1 MTKRMLIDAAHP
13 EETRVVIVDSNRV
26 EELDFESRHKR
37 QLRGN
42 VYLARV
48 TRVEPSLQ
56 AAFIEYGGNRHG
68 FLAFSEIHPDYYKIP
83 EADKQALKEQEEED
97 QRQADEEDEKRKAA
111 SAKRK
116 SRTKRDEEEAEYE
129 EEEEEEDDE
138 DDDDDD
144 EEDEDEED
152 LEAEDESDE
161 DEEDEEERDENLDP
175 DDEDATD
182 ETDAEVADEQVKVA
196 SKRRKRIS
204 RRRYK
209 IQEVIKRGQ
218 ILLVQAVKEERGNKG
233 AAMTTYLSLAGRY
246 CVLMPNTPRGG
257 GISRKISNGSD
268 RKRLKSIMGDLDVP
282 QGMGVIVR
290 TAGAKRTKTEIGRD
304 YEYLSRLWS
313 DIRNK
318 TMESSAPALIH
329 EEGNLVKRSIRDLYN
344 KDIEEVLVQGE
355 DAYNTAHDFINMLM
369 PSHAKHVK
377 HYDDQIPL
385 FLRYGAEKQIENSL
399 DATVQLKSG
408 GYLVIHPTEALV
420 SVDVNSGRST
430 KERNVERTALRT
442 NLEAAEELAR
452 QMRLRDLAGL
462 IVIDFIDMDEHKN
475 NRAVERKM
483 KEMLS
488 KDRARIQTSRISQFG
503 LMEISRQRRRRSLLE
518 GSTTSCP
525 HCSGVG
531 RKRTIES
538 SALAAIRAVEEFAVR
553 GKAKRIRLK
562 TSPDVALYLLNEKRD
577 LLTQVDEVADVFTEV
592 VGNDDLIRPHFE
604 LEVIEKREDKR
615 KDPLVQIERDFKKER
630 EAAKRKPKKARK
642 DTSENDTNAN
652 DAPVS
657 EDDTDE
663 ENRKSGRRRSRRGRR
678 GGRGRGRKDENN
690 QNNESVADEAAS
702 EAAEDAARVTEEKSD
717 TRKKRG
723 RRKAPRKGKAEAT
736 LQDEN
741 AAEEVQTEE
750 TTGKGGR
757 RRRAPSRSKE
767 KPAETVAEVTE
778 EIESEKPKRRS
789 TTRRKAPS
797 RNKEVA
803 QDAKDKPKRTRKAPA
818 KTAKKTAEEDSG
830 TSTRKRKAPA
840 KKPAK
845 TKTAETEAEPTAKPK
860 RTRKAP
866 VKKAPAKVTAA
877 EDAEDNEAPK
887 PTRKRRAPT
896 KTATKSAELK
906 ADAAEAKDKPKRTR
920 KAPAKK
926 AAPKKK
932 TAAKAKAPA
941 KKDAAKKPTVK
952 AAKKESAEKP
962 KRRRKA
968 PPKKTVSKAAD
979 SEKAPVK
986 KATTKKV
993 TAKKAPVKKAAAA
1006 TKAKAKP
1013 KASETKAAAKADT
1026 PESKPVSKST
1036 RKAPQKAPA
1045 AASKPAPV
1053 AVDATEEPKKKSKRG
1068 WWSRRKK
1075 D

>member
-1 MTKRMLIDAAHP
+1 MVKRMLIDAAHP
-13 EETRVVIVDSNRV
+13 EETRVVIVNSNRV

-83 EADKQALKEQEEED
+83 EADKLALKEQEEEE
-97 QRQADEEDEKRKAA
+97 QRLADEEEEKRKAT

-116 SRTKRDEEEAEYE
+116 SRTKRDEK
-129 EEEEEEDDE
+129 EEDNDE
-138 DDDDDD
+138 DDLID
-144 EEDEDEED
+144 ENEDEEHEDEDG
-152 LEAEDESDE
+152 DE
-161 DEEDEEERDENLDP
+161 DEERDENLDP

-182 ETDAEVADEQVKVA
+182 ETDAEVADEQVNVA

-268 RKRLKSIMGDLDVP
+268 RKRLKSIMSGLDVP
-282 QGMGVIVR
+282 KGMGVIVR
-290 TAGAKRTKTEIGRD
+290 TAGAKQTKTEIGRD
-304 YEYLSRLWS
+304 YDYLSRLWS

-329 EEGNLVKRSIRDLYN
+329 EEGNLVKRSLRDLYN

-355 DAYNTAHDFINMLM
+355 DAYETAHDFINMLM
-369 PSHAKHVK
+369 PSHAKHIK
-377 HYDDQIPL
+377 HYDDEIPL

-399 DATVQLKSG
+399 DSVVQLKSG

-483 KEMLS
+483 KEMLTQ
-488 KDRARIQTSRISQFG
+488 DRARIQTSRISQFG

-562 TSPDVALYLLNEKRD
+562 TSSDVAHYLLNEKRD
-577 LLTQVDEVADVFTEV
+577 LLTQVDNIADVFTEV
-592 VGNDDLIRPHFE
+592 VGDDELIRPNFE
-604 LEVIEKREDKR
+604 LEVVEKREDKR
-615 KDPLVQIERDFKKER
+615 ADPLVKIEREFKKER
-630 EAAKRKPKKARK
+630 EAAKRKPKKSKREKPESEA
-642 DTSENDTNAN
+642 DEAVTSED
-652 DAPVS
+652 
-657 EDDTDE
+657 EMDE

-678 GGRGRGRKDENN
+678 GGRRVGRGRDCRNETSENA
-690 QNNESVADEAAS
+690 EAKTDEAAS
-702 EAAEDAARVTEEKSD
+702 EDRDSEDS
-717 TRKKRG
+717 KKKESKPK
-723 RRKAPRKGKAEAT
+723 RRRRAPEKGKTDASKSEEAIS
-736 LQDEN
+736 
-741 AAEEVQTEE
+741 EE
-750 TTGKGGR
+750 TKADEPTGKGGR
-757 RRRAPSRSKE
+757 RRRAPSRQKDE
-767 KPAETVAEVTE
+767 PVKDVANAAETVEA
-778 EIESEKPKRRS
+778 EKPKTRS

-797 RNKEVA
+797 RKKAN
-803 QDAKDKPKRTRKAPA
+803 DAETATEPKVKRTRKAPA
-818 KTAKKTAEEDSG
+818 KTAAEPAAEE
-830 TSTRKRKAPA
+830 
-840 KKPAK
+840 
-845 TKTAETEAEPTAKPK
+845 AKPK

-866 VKKAPAKVTAA
+866 VKKAAPKKAAAKDSNAPKSSRTRKAPAKKTEAKKTTAKKAPSKKA
-877 EDAEDNEAPK
+877 ETKKAPAKKAAAKKAPAKK
-887 PTRKRRAPT
+887 P
-896 KTATKSAELK
+896 ATKK
-906 ADAAEAKDKPKRTR
+906 APAKKAPAKKATTK

-926 AAPKKK
+926 AAPKK
-932 TAAKAKAPA
+932 AE
-941 KKDAAKKPTVK
+941 TVETK
-952 AAKKESAEKP
+952 AAP
-962 KRRRKA
+962 KRTR
-968 PPKKTVSKAAD
+968 
-979 SEKAPVK
+979 KAPVK
-986 KATTKKV
+986 KTTEKTVEKLP
-993 TAKKAPVKKAAAA
+993 AKAQPAPAKTSKAPEKI
-1006 TKAKAKP
+1006 
-1013 KASETKAAAKADT
+1013 SEKT
-1026 PESKPVSKST
+1026 PE
-1036 RKAPQKAPA
+1036 
-1045 AASKPAPV
+1045 
-1053 AVDATEEPKKKSKRG
+1053 KKTKRG
-1068 WWSRRKK
+1068 WWNRRKK
-1075 D
+1075 G

>member
-1 MTKRMLIDAAHP
+1 MIKRMLIDAAHP
-13 EETRVVIVDSNRV
+13 EETRVVIVNSNRV

-83 EADKQALKEQEEED
+83 EADKLALKEQEEEE
-97 QRQADEEDEKRKAA
+97 QRQADEEEEKRKAA

-116 SRTKRDEEEAEYE
+116 SRTKRDEEE
-129 EEEEEEDDE
+129 EDEDEDDLIDEDENDE
-138 DDDDDD
+138 DDD
-144 EEDEDEED
+144 EDGD
-152 LEAEDESDE
+152 
-161 DEEDEEERDENLDP
+161 DEEERDENLDP

-182 ETDAEVADEQVKVA
+182 ETDAEVADEQVNVA

-268 RKRLKSIMGDLDVP
+268 RKRLKSIMSGLDVP
-282 QGMGVIVR
+282 KGMGVIVR
-290 TAGAKRTKTEIGRD
+290 TAGAKQTKTEIGRD

-329 EEGNLVKRSIRDLYN
+329 EEGNLVKRSLRDLYN

-355 DAYNTAHDFINMLM
+355 DAYETAHEFINMLM
-369 PSHAKHVK
+369 PSHAKHIK
-377 HYDDQIPL
+377 HYDDEIPL

-399 DATVQLKSG
+399 DSVVQLKSG

-483 KEMLS
+483 KEMLTQ
-488 KDRARIQTSRISQFG
+488 DRARIQTSRISQFG

-562 TSPDVALYLLNEKRD
+562 TSSDVAHYLLNEKRD
-577 LLTQVDEVADVFTEV
+577 LLTQVDNIADVFTEV
-592 VGNDDLIRPHFE
+592 VGDDELIRPHFE

-615 KDPLVQIERDFKKER
+615 ADPLVQIERDFKKER
-630 EAAKRKPKKARK
+630 EAAKRKPKKSKHGKPKA
-642 DTSENDTNAN
+642 DAEDAGISE
-652 DAPVS
+652 
-657 EDDTDE
+657 EETDE

-678 GGRGRGRKDENN
+678 GGRGRDRRPETVENA
-690 QNNESVADEAAS
+690 EAKTDEAVS
-702 EAAEDAARVTEEKSD
+702 EESESD
-717 TRKKRG
+717 TETKSKTAPKPKR
-723 RRKAPRKGKAEAT
+723 RRRAPAKGKAEPSKS
-736 LQDEN
+736 DE
-741 AAEEVQTEE
+741 APSEE
-750 TTGKGGR
+750 TKADEATGKGGR
-757 RRRAPSRSKE
+757 RRRAPSRK
-767 KPAETVAEVTE
+767 
-778 EIESEKPKRRS
+778 SEKPIEAVAELTEAVATEKPKSRS
-789 TTRRKAPS
+789 TMRRKAPS
-797 RNKEVA
+797 R
-803 QDAKDKPKRTRKAPA
+803 KPTSEAETTAEPKSTRTRKAPA
-818 KTAKKTAEEDSG
+818 KKAAASAAEEAK
-830 TSTRKRKAPA
+830 TSRTRKSPTKKAST
-840 KKPAK
+840 KKAVSK
-845 TKTAETEAEPTAKPK
+845 KAAEESDTPK
-860 RTRKAP
+860 STRTRKAP
-866 VKKAPAKVTAA
+866 VKKAPAKK
-877 EDAEDNEAPK
+877 APAK
-887 PTRKRRAPT
+887 KAPAK
-896 KTATKSAELK
+896 KTATKKAPAKKAPVKKATVKKAPAKSTTAKKAPAKKATVKKAPVKKAPAKKTAAKKAPAKKATPKKKAAPKKNAAPKKAETVETK
-906 ADAAEAKDKPKRTR
+906 AATTRTRKAPAKKLAPKPVADKAETPAAKRTR
-920 KAPAKK
+920 KAPAKSVEK
-926 AAPKKK
+926 P
-932 TAAKAKAPA
+932 AAKAEPTPIKAAEKTPEKTPA
-941 KKDAAKKPTVK
+941 KKT
-952 AAKKESAEKP
+952 
-962 KRRRKA
+962 
-968 PPKKTVSKAAD
+968 
-979 SEKAPVK
+979 
-986 KATTKKV
+986 
-993 TAKKAPVKKAAAA
+993 
-1006 TKAKAKP
+1006 
-1013 KASETKAAAKADT
+1013 
-1026 PESKPVSKST
+1026 
-1036 RKAPQKAPA
+1036 
-1045 AASKPAPV
+1045 
-1053 AVDATEEPKKKSKRG
+1053 KRG

>member
-1 MTKRMLIDAAHP
+1 MVKRMLIDAAHP
-13 EETRVVIVDSNRV
+13 EETRVVIVNSNRV

-83 EADKQALKEQEEED
+83 EADKLALKEQEEEE
-97 QRQADEEDEKRKAA
+97 QRLADEEEEKRKAT

-116 SRTKRDEEEAEYE
+116 SRTKRDEK
-129 EEEEEEDDE
+129 EEDNDE
-138 DDDDDD
+138 DDLID
-144 EEDEDEED
+144 EDED
-152 LEAEDESDE
+152 
-161 DEEDEEERDENLDP
+161 EERDENLDP

-182 ETDAEVADEQVKVA
+182 ETDAEVADEQVNVA

-268 RKRLKSIMGDLDVP
+268 RKRLKSIMSGLDVP
-282 QGMGVIVR
+282 KGMGVIVR
-290 TAGAKRTKTEIGRD
+290 TAGAKQTKTEIGRD
-304 YEYLSRLWS
+304 YDYLSRLWS

-329 EEGNLVKRSIRDLYN
+329 EEGNLVKRSLRDLYN

-355 DAYNTAHDFINMLM
+355 DAYETAHDFINMLM
-369 PSHAKHVK
+369 PSHAKHIK
-377 HYDDQIPL
+377 HYDDEIPL

-399 DATVQLKSG
+399 DSVVQLKSG

-483 KEMLS
+483 KEMLTQ
-488 KDRARIQTSRISQFG
+488 DRARIQTSRISQFG

-562 TSPDVALYLLNEKRD
+562 TSSDVAHYLLNEKRD
-577 LLTQVDEVADVFTEV
+577 LLTQVDNIADVFTEV
-592 VGNDDLIRPHFE
+592 VGDDELIRPNFE
-604 LEVIEKREDKR
+604 LEVVEKREDKR
-615 KDPLVQIERDFKKER
+615 ADPLVKIEREFKKER
-630 EAAKRKPKKARK
+630 EAAKRKPKKSKREKPESEA
-642 DTSENDTNAN
+642 DEAVTSED
-652 DAPVS
+652 
-657 EDDTDE
+657 EMDE

-678 GGRGRGRKDENN
+678 GGRRVGRGRDCRNETSENA
-690 QNNESVADEAAS
+690 EAKTDEAAS
-702 EAAEDAARVTEEKSD
+702 EDRDSEDS
-717 TRKKRG
+717 KKKESKPK
-723 RRKAPRKGKAEAT
+723 RRRRAPEKGKTDASKSEEAIS
-736 LQDEN
+736 
-741 AAEEVQTEE
+741 EE
-750 TTGKGGR
+750 TKADEPTGKGGR
-757 RRRAPSRSKE
+757 RRRAPSRQKDE
-767 KPAETVAEVTE
+767 PVKDVANAAETVEA
-778 EIESEKPKRRS
+778 EKPKTRS

-797 RNKEVA
+797 RKKAN
-803 QDAKDKPKRTRKAPA
+803 DAETATEPKVKRTRKAPA
-818 KTAKKTAEEDSG
+818 KTAAEPAAEE
-830 TSTRKRKAPA
+830 
-840 KKPAK
+840 
-845 TKTAETEAEPTAKPK
+845 AKPK

-866 VKKAPAKVTAA
+866 VKKAAPKKAAAKDSNAPKSSRTRKAPAKKTEAKKTTAKKAPSKKA
-877 EDAEDNEAPK
+877 ETKKAPAKKAAAKKAPAKK
-887 PTRKRRAPT
+887 P
-896 KTATKSAELK
+896 ATKK
-906 ADAAEAKDKPKRTR
+906 APAKKATTK

-926 AAPKKK
+926 AAPKK
-932 TAAKAKAPA
+932 AE
-941 KKDAAKKPTVK
+941 TVETK
-952 AAKKESAEKP
+952 AAP
-962 KRRRKA
+962 KRTR
-968 PPKKTVSKAAD
+968 
-979 SEKAPVK
+979 KAPVK
-986 KATTKKV
+986 KTTEKTVEKLP
-993 TAKKAPVKKAAAA
+993 AKAQPAPAKTSKAPEKI
-1006 TKAKAKP
+1006 
-1013 KASETKAAAKADT
+1013 SEKT
-1026 PESKPVSKST
+1026 PE
-1036 RKAPQKAPA
+1036 
-1045 AASKPAPV
+1045 
-1053 AVDATEEPKKKSKRG
+1053 KKTKRG
-1068 WWSRRKK
+1068 WWNRRKK
-1075 D
+1075 QLLFSFARVSVIKCYARVT

>member
-1 MTKRMLIDAAHP
+1 MVKRMLIDAAHP
-13 EETRVVIVDSNRV
+13 EETRVVIVNSNRV

-83 EADKQALKEQEEED
+83 EADKLALKEQEEEE
-97 QRQADEEDEKRKAA
+97 QRLADEEEEKRKAT

-116 SRTKRDEEEAEYE
+116 SRTKRDEK
-129 EEEEEEDDE
+129 EEDNDE
-138 DDDDDD
+138 DDLID
-144 EEDEDEED
+144 ENEDEDEEH
-152 LEAEDESDE
+152 EDEDGDE
-161 DEEDEEERDENLDP
+161 DEERDENLDP

-182 ETDAEVADEQVKVA
+182 ETDAEVADEQVNVA

-268 RKRLKSIMGDLDVP
+268 RKRLKSIMSGLDVP
-282 QGMGVIVR
+282 KGMGVIVR
-290 TAGAKRTKTEIGRD
+290 TAGAKQTKTEIGRD
-304 YEYLSRLWS
+304 YDYLSRLWS

-329 EEGNLVKRSIRDLYN
+329 EEGNLVKRSLRDLYN

-355 DAYNTAHDFINMLM
+355 DAYETAHDFINMLM
-369 PSHAKHVK
+369 PSHAKHIK
-377 HYDDQIPL
+377 HYDDEIPL

-399 DATVQLKSG
+399 DSVVQLKSG

-483 KEMLS
+483 KEMLTQ
-488 KDRARIQTSRISQFG
+488 DRARIQTSRISQFG

-562 TSPDVALYLLNEKRD
+562 TSSDVAHYLLNEKRD
-577 LLTQVDEVADVFTEV
+577 LLTQVDNIADVFTEV
-592 VGNDDLIRPHFE
+592 VGDDELIRPNFE
-604 LEVIEKREDKR
+604 LEVVEKREDKR
-615 KDPLVQIERDFKKER
+615 ADPLVKIEREFKKER
-630 EAAKRKPKKARK
+630 EAAKRKPKKSKREKPESEA
-642 DTSENDTNAN
+642 DEAVTSED
-652 DAPVS
+652 
-657 EDDTDE
+657 EMDE

-678 GGRGRGRKDENN
+678 GGRRVGRGRDCRNETSENA
-690 QNNESVADEAAS
+690 EAKTDEAAS
-702 EAAEDAARVTEEKSD
+702 EDRDSEDS
-717 TRKKRG
+717 KKKESKPK
-723 RRKAPRKGKAEAT
+723 RRRRAPEKGKTDASKSEEAIS
-736 LQDEN
+736 
-741 AAEEVQTEE
+741 EE
-750 TTGKGGR
+750 TKADEPTGKGGR
-757 RRRAPSRSKE
+757 RRRAPSRQKDE
-767 KPAETVAEVTE
+767 PVKDVANAAETVEA
-778 EIESEKPKRRS
+778 EKPKTRS

-797 RNKEVA
+797 RKKAN
-803 QDAKDKPKRTRKAPA
+803 DAETATEPKVKRTRKAPA
-818 KTAKKTAEEDSG
+818 KTAAEPAAEE
-830 TSTRKRKAPA
+830 
-840 KKPAK
+840 
-845 TKTAETEAEPTAKPK
+845 AKPK

-866 VKKAPAKVTAA
+866 VKKAAPKKAAAKDSNAPKSSRTRKAPAKKTEAKKTTAKKAPSKKA
-877 EDAEDNEAPK
+877 ETKKAPAKKAAAKKAPAKK
-887 PTRKRRAPT
+887 P
-896 KTATKSAELK
+896 ATKK
-906 ADAAEAKDKPKRTR
+906 APAKKATTK

-926 AAPKKK
+926 AAPKK
-932 TAAKAKAPA
+932 AE
-941 KKDAAKKPTVK
+941 TVETK
-952 AAKKESAEKP
+952 AAP
-962 KRRRKA
+962 KRTR
-968 PPKKTVSKAAD
+968 
-979 SEKAPVK
+979 KAPVK
-986 KATTKKV
+986 KTTEKTVEKLP
-993 TAKKAPVKKAAAA
+993 AKAQPAPAKTSKAPEKI
-1006 TKAKAKP
+1006 
-1013 KASETKAAAKADT
+1013 SEKT
-1026 PESKPVSKST
+1026 PE
-1036 RKAPQKAPA
+1036 
-1045 AASKPAPV
+1045 
-1053 AVDATEEPKKKSKRG
+1053 KKTKRG
-1068 WWSRRKK
+1068 WWNRRKK
-1075 D
+1075 G

>member
-1 MTKRMLIDAAHP
+1 MIKRMLIDAAHP
-13 EETRVVIVDSNRV
+13 EETRVVIVNSNRV

-83 EADKQALKEQEEED
+83 EADKLALKEQEEEE
-97 QRQADEEDEKRKAA
+97 QRQADEEEEKRKAA

-116 SRTKRDEEEAEYE
+116 SRTKRDEEE
-129 EEEEEEDDE
+129 EDEDEDDLIDEDENDE
-138 DDDDDD
+138 DDD
-144 EEDEDEED
+144 EDGD
-152 LEAEDESDE
+152 
-161 DEEDEEERDENLDP
+161 DEEERDENLDP

-182 ETDAEVADEQVKVA
+182 ETDAEVADEQVNVA

-268 RKRLKSIMGDLDVP
+268 RKRLKSIMSGLDVP
-282 QGMGVIVR
+282 KGMGVIVR
-290 TAGAKRTKTEIGRD
+290 TAGAKQTKTEIGRD

-329 EEGNLVKRSIRDLYN
+329 EEGNLVKRSLRDLYN

-355 DAYNTAHDFINMLM
+355 DAYETAHEFINMLM
-369 PSHAKHVK
+369 PSHAKHIK
-377 HYDDQIPL
+377 HYDDEIPL

-399 DATVQLKSG
+399 DSVVQLKSG

-483 KEMLS
+483 KEMLTQ
-488 KDRARIQTSRISQFG
+488 DRARIQTSRISQFG

-562 TSPDVALYLLNEKRD
+562 TSSDVAHYLLNEKRD
-577 LLTQVDEVADVFTEV
+577 LLTQVDNIADVFTEV
-592 VGNDDLIRPHFE
+592 VGDDELIRPHFE
-604 LEVIEKREDKR
+604 
-615 KDPLVQIERDFKKER
+615 
-630 EAAKRKPKKARK
+630 
-642 DTSENDTNAN
+642 S
-652 DAPVS
+652 VS
-657 EDDTDE
+657 YTHL
-663 ENRKSGRRRSRRGRR
+663 
-678 GGRGRGRKDENN
+678 
-690 QNNESVADEAAS
+690 
-702 EAAEDAARVTEEKSD
+702 
-717 TRKKRG
+717 
-723 RRKAPRKGKAEAT
+723 T
-736 LQDEN
+736 L
-741 AAEEVQTEE
+741 
-750 TTGKGGR
+750 
-757 RRRAPSRSKE
+757 
-767 KPAETVAEVTE
+767 
-778 EIESEKPKRRS
+778 
-789 TTRRKAPS
+789 
-797 RNKEVA
+797 
-803 QDAKDKPKRTRKAPA
+803 
-818 KTAKKTAEEDSG
+818 
-830 TSTRKRKAPA
+830 
-840 KKPAK
+840 
-845 TKTAETEAEPTAKPK
+845 
-860 RTRKAP
+860 
-866 VKKAPAKVTAA
+866 
-877 EDAEDNEAPK
+877 
-887 PTRKRRAPT
+887 PT
-896 KTATKSAELK
+896 KA
-906 ADAAEAKDKPKRTR
+906 
-920 KAPAKK
+920 
-926 AAPKKK
+926 
-932 TAAKAKAPA
+932 
-941 KKDAAKKPTVK
+941 
-952 AAKKESAEKP
+952 
-962 KRRRKA
+962 
-968 PPKKTVSKAAD
+968 
-979 SEKAPVK
+979 
-986 KATTKKV
+986 
-993 TAKKAPVKKAAAA
+993 
-1006 TKAKAKP
+1006 
-1013 KASETKAAAKADT
+1013 
-1026 PESKPVSKST
+1026 
-1036 RKAPQKAPA
+1036 
-1045 AASKPAPV
+1045 
-1053 AVDATEEPKKKSKRG
+1053 
-1068 WWSRRKK
+1068 
-1075 D
+1075 

>member
-68 FLAFSEIHPDYYKIP
+68 FLAFSEIHPDYYRIP

-97 QRQADEEDEKRKAA
+97 QRQADEDEEKRKAA
-111 SAKRK
+111 KSKRK
-116 SRTKRDEEEAEYE
+116 SKTKR
-129 EEEEEEDDE
+129 DE
-138 DDDDDD
+138 DDDDFDEDDIDAEYESDDD
-144 EEDEDEED
+144 EDHEDNEDEE
-152 LEAEDESDE
+152 ED
-161 DEEDEEERDENLDP
+161 ERDENLDP

-182 ETDAEVADEQVKVA
+182 EDDAEVAEEQVKVA

-218 ILLVQAVKEERGNKG
+218 ILLIQAVKEERGNKG

-268 RKRLKSIMGDLDVP
+268 RKRLKSIMNNLEVP

-290 TAGAKRTKTEIGRD
+290 TAGAKRTKAEIGRD

-313 DIRNK
+313 DIRET

-344 KDIEEVLVQGE
+344 KDIEEILVQGE
-355 DAYNTAHDFINMLM
+355 DAYKTASDFINMLM
-369 PSHAKHVK
+369 PSHAKFVK
-377 HYDDQIPL
+377 KYDDEIPL
-385 FLRYGAEKQIENSL
+385 YLRYGAEKQIENSL
-399 DATVQLKSG
+399 DSIVQLKSG

-430 KERNVERTALRT
+430 KERNIERTALRT

-462 IVIDFIDMDEHKN
+462 IVVDFIDMDEHKN

-525 HCSGVG
+525 HCAGVG
-531 RKRTIES
+531 RKRTVES

-562 TSPDVALYLLNEKRD
+562 TSQDVALYLLNEKRD

-592 VGNDDLIRPHFE
+592 VGSDELIRPHFE

-615 KDPLVQIERDFKKER
+615 ADPLVKIERDFKKER
-630 EAAKRKPKKARK
+630 EAAKRKPKKSKAKKRDDEADADETPK
-642 DTSENDTNAN
+642 SE
-652 DAPVS
+652 
-657 EDDTDE
+657 EDGDE
-663 ENRKSGRRRSRRGRR
+663 ENRKSSRRRSRRGRR
-678 GGRGRGRKDENN
+678 GGRSRSRRDEKSKSDEADNADSEAVETDTQTDVEETTSKKDE
-690 QNNESVADEAAS
+690 
-702 EAAEDAARVTEEKSD
+702 TP
-717 TRKKRG
+717 KRG
-723 RRKAPRKGKAEAT
+723 RRKAPSKAKGKSQSKSKSKDAKPEDNSK
-736 LQDEN
+736 QDE
-741 AAEEVQTEE
+741 E
-750 TTGKGGR
+750 
-757 RRRAPSRSKE
+757 
-767 KPAETVAEVTE
+767 
-778 EIESEKPKRRS
+778 
-789 TTRRKAPS
+789 
-797 RNKEVA
+797 
-803 QDAKDKPKRTRKAPA
+803 
-818 KTAKKTAEEDSG
+818 TAEG
-830 TSTRKRKAPA
+830 
-840 KKPAK
+840 
-845 TKTAETEAEPTAKPK
+845 
-860 RTRKAP
+860 
-866 VKKAPAKVTAA
+866 
-877 EDAEDNEAPK
+877 EAPK
-887 PTRKRRAPT
+887 R
-896 KTATKSAELK
+896 SL
-906 ADAAEAKDKPKRTR
+906 
-920 KAPAKK
+920 
-926 AAPKKK
+926 
-932 TAAKAKAPA
+932 
-941 KKDAAKKPTVK
+941 
-952 AAKKESAEKP
+952 
-962 KRRRKA
+962 
-968 PPKKTVSKAAD
+968 
-979 SEKAPVK
+979 
-986 KATTKKV
+986 
-993 TAKKAPVKKAAAA
+993 
-1006 TKAKAKP
+1006 
-1013 KASETKAAAKADT
+1013 
-1026 PESKPVSKST
+1026 
-1036 RKAPQKAPA
+1036 
-1045 AASKPAPV
+1045 
-1053 AVDATEEPKKKSKRG
+1053 G
-1068 WWSRRKK
+1068 
-1075 D
+1075 

>member
-83 EADKQALKEQEEED
+83 EADKLALKEQEEED
-97 QRQADEEDEKRKAA
+97 QRQAEEDDEKRKAA
-111 SAKRK
+111 SSKRK
-116 SRTKRDEEEAEYE
+116 TRSQS
-129 EEEEEEDDE
+129 
-138 DDDDDD
+138 DDD
-144 EEDEDEED
+144 
-152 LEAEDESDE
+152 SDE
-161 DEEDEEERDENLDP
+161 DSDDAEDDLEDEEEDERDENVDP
-175 DDEDATD
+175 DDDDATD
-182 ETDAEVADEQVKVA
+182 ASDAEVADEQVNVA

-209 IQEVIKRGQ
+209 IQEVVKRGQ

-257 GISRKISNGSD
+257 GISRKIANGSD
-268 RKRLKSIMGDLDVP
+268 RKRLKSVMNGLEVP
-282 QGMGVIVR
+282 KGMGVIVR
-290 TAGAKRTKTEIGRD
+290 TAGAKRTKAEIERD

-313 DIRNK
+313 EIRET

-344 KDIEEVLVQGE
+344 KDIEEVLVQGN
-355 DAYNTAHDFINMLM
+355 DAYETASSFINMLM
-369 PSHAKHVK
+369 PSHAEHVK
-377 HYDDQIPL
+377 HYDEEIPL

-430 KERNVERTALRT
+430 KERNIERTALRT

-462 IVIDFIDMDEHKN
+462 IVVDFIDMDENKN

-483 KEMLS
+483 KEMLTQ
-488 KDRARIQTSRISQFG
+488 DRARIQTSRISQFG

-531 RKRTIES
+531 RKRTVES

-577 LLTQVDEVADVFTEV
+577 LLTQVDQVADVFTEV
-592 VGNDDLIRPHFE
+592 VGDDEYIRPHYD

-615 KDPLVQIERDFKKER
+615 ADPLVKIERDFKKEQ
-630 EAAKRKPKKARK
+630 EEAKRKPKPQKANAEPTE
-642 DTSENDTNAN
+642 DNSDADETSSSEG
-652 DAPVS
+652 DA
-657 EDDTDE
+657 DD
-663 ENRKSGRRRSRRGRR
+663 ENRKSGRKRSRRGRR
-678 GGRGRGRKDENN
+678 GGRGRGRRDDQAKSDDADGTETESNEVDEN
-690 QNNESVADEAAS
+690 S
-702 EAAEDAARVTEEKSD
+702 SD
-717 TRKKRG
+717 TPKPDTNEKPRRG
-723 RRKAPRKGKAEAT
+723 RRRRGGSQRSGENKTEDNASDDVRSDDTVKTEDDAPKR
-736 LQDEN
+736 
-741 AAEEVQTEE
+741 
-750 TTGKGGR
+750 GR
-757 RRRAPSRSKE
+757 RRRAPSKVKDTPVE
-767 KPAETVAEVTE
+767 AVVEDTLVTE
-778 EIESEKPKRRS
+778 EKTSSRRS

-797 RNKEVA
+797 RNKAKAIETPDVSEDSVAAPKRTRKAPTRKKAEVVEDTA
-803 QDAKDKPKRTRKAPA
+803 KPARKRRAPSKAKPEDAVVDDKPKRTRKAPVKKVTE
-818 KTAKKTAEEDSG
+818 KTVEVEAEAPKTP
-830 TSTRKRKAPA
+830 RKRKAPA
-840 KKPAK
+840 KKAAPKAK
-845 TKTAETEAEPTAKPK
+845 ADAVETTDADAKPK

-866 VKKAPAKVTAA
+866 VKKAPAEKVTPKAKA
-877 EDAEDNEAPK
+877 DGESPK
-887 PTRKRRAPT
+887 PARTRKAPA
-896 KTATKSAELK
+896 KKAPAAK
-906 ADAAEAKDKPKRTR
+906 ADAETPKRTR

-926 AAPKKK
+926 APAK
-932 TAAKAKAPA
+932 TATA
-941 KKDAAKKPTVK
+941 KKATAKTADVE
-952 AAKKESAEKP
+952 AKP
-962 KRRRKA
+962 KTTRAR
-968 PPKKTVSKAAD
+968 
-979 SEKAPVK
+979 KAPVK
-986 KATTKKV
+986 KTAEPPVAEATKAKAAPKPARKAP
-993 TAKKAPVKKAAAA
+993 AKKAPVK
-1006 TKAKAKP
+1006 TP
-1013 KASETKAAAKADT
+1013 VADT
-1026 PESKPVSKST
+1026 V
-1036 RKAPQKAPA
+1036 APKAPA
-1045 AASKPAPV
+1045 PAPKPV
-1053 AVDATEEPKKKSKRG
+1053 TPAAVKPVEVTAAPAKKSRMG
-1068 WWSRRKK
+1068 WWKSRKK

>member
-1 MTKRMLIDAAHP
+1 MIKRMLIDAAHP
-13 EETRVVIVDSNRV
+13 EETRVVIVNSNRV

-83 EADKQALKEQEEED
+83 EADKLALKQQEEED
-97 QRQADEEDEKRKAA
+97 QRQADEEEEKRKAA
-111 SAKRK
+111 SAKGK
-116 SRTKRDEEEAEYE
+116 SRTKRED
-129 EEEEEEDDE
+129 EEEEDEDDLIDE
-138 DDDDDD
+138 DEHDD
-144 EEDEDEED
+144 EDEDEN
-152 LEAEDESDE
+152 E
-161 DEEDEEERDENLDP
+161 DEEEEHDDDERDENLDP

-182 ETDAEVADEQVKVA
+182 ETDAEVADEQVNVA

-218 ILLVQAVKEERGNKG
+218 ILLVQAVKEERGSKG

-268 RKRLKSIMGDLDVP
+268 RKRLKSIMSGLDVP
-282 QGMGVIVR
+282 KGMGVIVR
-290 TAGAKRTKTEIGRD
+290 TAGAKQTKTEIGRD

-313 DIRNK
+313 EIRNK

-329 EEGNLVKRSIRDLYN
+329 EEGNLVKRSLRDLYN
-344 KDIEEVLVQGE
+344 KDIEEVLVQGK
-355 DAYNTAHDFINMLM
+355 DAFDTAHDFINMLM
-369 PSHAKHVK
+369 PSHAKHIK
-377 HYDDQIPL
+377 HYDDEIPL

-399 DATVQLKSG
+399 DSIVQLKSG

-483 KEMLS
+483 KEMLTQ
-488 KDRARIQTSRISQFG
+488 DRARIQTSRISQFG

-562 TSPDVALYLLNEKRD
+562 TSSDVAHYLLNEKRD
-577 LLTQVDEVADVFTEV
+577 LLTQVDNIADVFTEV
-592 VGNDDLIRPHFE
+592 VGDDELIRPNFE

-615 KDPLVQIERDFKKER
+615 SDPLVQIERDFKKER
-630 EAAKRKPKKARK
+630 EAAKRKPKKSYRK
-642 DTSENDTNAN
+642 KSESDAEDAVTSE
-652 DAPVS
+652 
-657 EDDTDE
+657 DE
-663 ENRKSGRRRSRRGRR
+663 MTEESRKSGRRRSRRGRR
-678 GGRGRGRKDENN
+678 GGRSRSETTKNLEAITDET
-690 QNNESVADEAAS
+690 
-702 EAAEDAARVTEEKSD
+702 TETSD
-717 TRKKRG
+717 SSKV
-723 RRKAPRKGKAEAT
+723 E
-736 LQDEN
+736 
-741 AAEEVQTEE
+741 EE
-750 TTGKGGR
+750 TTKETTTKTTRRRRAPSKTKTDTSKTDTAKSDETSSEDTKTEGTNTEDTAKKDGR
-757 RRRAPSRSKE
+757 RRRAPSRKKDESVKE
-767 KPAETVAEVTE
+767 VANATETVETE
-778 EIESEKPKRRS
+778 KLETEKPKSRS
-789 TTRRKAPS
+789 TTRRKAP
-797 RNKEVA
+797 V
-803 QDAKDKPKRTRKAPA
+803 RKASED
-818 KTAKKTAEEDSG
+818 AES
-830 TSTRKRKAPA
+830 
-840 KKPAK
+840 
-845 TKTAETEAEPTAKPK
+845 TAKPK
-860 RTRKAP
+860 TTRSRKAPTKTKVEPAVEEVKTKTTSTRTRKAP
-866 VKKAPAKVTAA
+866 VKKSAKTDKTAA
-877 EDAEDNEAPK
+877 KSTTTAAK
-887 PTRKRRAPT
+887 STSSTSSKTT
-896 KTATKSAELK
+896 KTSHASKTETSNTVESKTKTTTT
-906 ADAAEAKDKPKRTR
+906 RTR
-920 KAPAKK
+920 KAPT
-926 AAPKKK
+926 KK
-932 TAAKAKAPA
+932 T
-941 KKDAAKKPTVK
+941 TVK
-952 AAKKESAEKP
+952 KS
-962 KRRRKA
+962 
-968 PPKKTVSKAAD
+968 
-979 SEKAPVK
+979 
-986 KATTKKV
+986 TTKKV
-993 TAKKAPVKKAAAA
+993 TAKKTPVKKTTTKKTTTKKAPVKKAPVKKTT
-1006 TKAKAKP
+1006 TKSKTVKKTTAKAPTKSSTTKKTTTK
-1013 KASETKAAAKADT
+1013 KAPVKKTTTKSKTEKKAAAKAPT
-1026 PESKPVSKST
+1026 KSSTTKKTTTKKAAPAKTETVVTKTATTRTRKVPSKSVE
-1036 RKAPQKAPA
+1036 KAPA
-1045 AASKPAPV
+1045 KPEPSPAATPEA
-1053 AVDATEEPKKKSKRG
+1053 KKTTKKTPEKKTKRG

>member
-1 MTKRMLIDAAHP
+1 MIKRMLIDAAHP
-13 EETRVVIVDSNRV
+13 EETRVVIVNSNRV

-83 EADKQALKEQEEED
+83 EADKLALKQQEEED
-97 QRQADEEDEKRKAA
+97 QRQADEEEEKRKAA
-111 SAKRK
+111 SAKGK
-116 SRTKRDEEEAEYE
+116 SRTKRED
-129 EEEEEEDDE
+129 EEEEDEDDLIDE
-138 DDDDDD
+138 DEHDD
-144 EEDEDEED
+144 EDEDEN
-152 LEAEDESDE
+152 E
-161 DEEDEEERDENLDP
+161 DEEEEHDDDERDENLDP

-182 ETDAEVADEQVKVA
+182 ETDAEVADEQVNVA

-218 ILLVQAVKEERGNKG
+218 ILLVQAVKEERGSKG

-268 RKRLKSIMGDLDVP
+268 RKRLKSIMSGLDVP
-282 QGMGVIVR
+282 KGMGVIVR
-290 TAGAKRTKTEIGRD
+290 TAGAKQTKTEIGRD

-313 DIRNK
+313 EIRNK

-329 EEGNLVKRSIRDLYN
+329 EEGNLVKRSLRDLYN
-344 KDIEEVLVQGE
+344 KDIEEVLVQGK
-355 DAYNTAHDFINMLM
+355 DAFDTAHDFINMLM
-369 PSHAKHVK
+369 PSHAKHIK
-377 HYDDQIPL
+377 HYDDEIPL

-399 DATVQLKSG
+399 DSIVQLKSG

-483 KEMLS
+483 KEMLTQ
-488 KDRARIQTSRISQFG
+488 DRARIQTSRISQFG

-562 TSPDVALYLLNEKRD
+562 TSSDVAQYLLNEKRD
-577 LLTQVDEVADVFTEV
+577 LLTQVDNIADVFTEV
-592 VGNDDLIRPHFE
+592 VGDDELIRPNFE

-615 KDPLVQIERDFKKER
+615 SDPLVQIERDFKKER
-630 EAAKRKPKKARK
+630 EAAKRKPKKSNRK
-642 DTSENDTNAN
+642 KSESEAEDAVTSED
-652 DAPVS
+652 
-657 EDDTDE
+657 EMDE

-678 GGRGRGRKDENN
+678 GGRSRERR
-690 QNNESVADEAAS
+690 NESAENAEAKPDEAVS
-702 EAAEDAARVTEEKSD
+702 EDLETSADTKTKKKGKS
-717 TRKKRG
+717 KG
-723 RRKAPRKGKAEAT
+723 RRKAPAKGKADSSKSDDAPS
-736 LQDEN
+736 
-741 AAEEVQTEE
+741 EE
-750 TTGKGGR
+750 TKAANEPTGKGGR
-757 RRRAPSRSKE
+757 RRRAPSRKTD
-767 KPAETVAEVTE
+767 KPVEAVADVTETVET
-778 EIESEKPKRRS
+778 EKPKARS

-797 RNKEVA
+797 RKKPTEDKTKVEPK
-803 QDAKDKPKRTRKAPA
+803 AKRTRKAPTKKAAEPSAEPAVEETKSKRTRKAPSKKAPSKKAPSKKTAAEDSETPKSTRTRKAPA
-818 KTAKKTAEEDSG
+818 KKDPAKKAPTKAATTKKAAAKKAEPKKATAE
-830 TSTRKRKAPA
+830 KAPA
-840 KKPAK
+840 KKPAVK
-845 TKTAETEAEPTAKPK
+845 KAPAKKAATKKEMAKKAPTKKPPAKETAPKKAAAKKAPAKKAAPKKAATKKAPTKKAAPAKKAAPKKTEAVETKAEPK

-866 VKKAPAKVTAA
+866 VKKKAAKPATPEAKTP
-877 EDAEDNEAPK
+877 APK
-887 PTRKRRAPT
+887 K
-896 KTATKSAELK
+896 
-906 ADAAEAKDKPKRTR
+906 TR
-920 KAPAKK
+920 KAPTK
-926 AAPKKK
+926 
-932 TAAKAKAPA
+932 KAPA
-941 KKDAAKKPTVK
+941 KSVKKPTEKVEPTPVK
-952 AAKKESAEKP
+952 PLKSAKKSAEKTTEKTP
-962 KRRRKA
+962 E
-968 PPKKTVSKAAD
+968 KKT
-979 SEKAPVK
+979 
-986 KATTKKV
+986 
-993 TAKKAPVKKAAAA
+993 
-1006 TKAKAKP
+1006 
-1013 KASETKAAAKADT
+1013 
-1026 PESKPVSKST
+1026 
-1036 RKAPQKAPA
+1036 
-1045 AASKPAPV
+1045 
-1053 AVDATEEPKKKSKRG
+1053 KRG

>member
-68 FLAFSEIHPDYYKIP
+68 FLAFSEIHPDYYRIP
-83 EADKQALKEQEEED
+83 EADKLALKEQEEED
-97 QRQADEEDEKRKAA
+97 QRHAEEEDERRKAA
-111 SAKRK
+111 ASSRK
-116 SRTKRDEEEAEYE
+116 SRTKRDEDEDES
-129 EEEEEEDDE
+129 EEDEE
-138 DDDDDD
+138 DAL
-144 EEDEDEED
+144 EDEDEE
-152 LEAEDESDE
+152 E
-161 DEEDEEERDENLDP
+161 EEERDENLDP
-175 DDEDATD
+175 DDDDATD
-182 ETDAEVADEQVKVA
+182 ESDAEVADEQVNVA
-196 SKRRKRIS
+196 VKRRKRIS

-257 GISRKISNGSD
+257 GISRKIANGSD
-268 RKRLKSIMGDLDVP
+268 RKRLKTIMNGLEVP
-282 QGMGVIVR
+282 KGMGVIVR
-290 TAGAKRTKTEIGRD
+290 TAGAKQTKTEITRD

-313 DIRNK
+313 EIRET

-344 KDIEEVLVQGE
+344 KDIEEVLVQGN
-355 DAYNTAHDFINMLM
+355 DAYDTASAFINMLM
-369 PSHAKHVK
+369 PSHAENVK
-377 HYDDQIPL
+377 HYDEEIPL

-430 KERNVERTALRT
+430 KERNIERTALRT
-442 NLEAAEELAR
+442 NMEAAEELAR

-462 IVIDFIDMDEHKN
+462 IVVDFIDMDENKN

-488 KDRARIQTSRISQFG
+488 QDRARIQTSRISQFG

-531 RKRTIES
+531 RKRTVES

-577 LLTQVDEVADVFTEV
+577 LLTQVDQVADVFTEV
-592 VGNDDLIRPHFE
+592 VGDDEYIRPHYE

-615 KDPLVQIERDFKKER
+615 ADPLLKIEREFKKEQ
-630 EAAKRKPKKARK
+630 EESKRRPKKAK
-642 DTSENDTNAN
+642 AETVEDESDNEDTST
-652 DAPVS
+652 S
-657 EDDTDE
+657 EEDGDE
-663 ENRKSGRRRSRRGRR
+663 ESRKSGRRRSRRGRR
-678 GGRGRGRKDENN
+678 GGRGRGRRDDKPKSEESDTDETENT
-690 QNNESVADEAAS
+690 ES
-702 EAAEDAARVTEEKSD
+702 KSD
-717 TRKKRG
+717 AETSKTDSNDKPRRGRG
-723 RRKAPRKGKAEAT
+723 RRRNAPSRSGETTSDKSTSEDVKS
-736 LQDEN
+736 DE
-741 AAEEVQTEE
+741 VKTEE
-750 TTGKGGR
+750 TAPKRGR
-757 RRRAPSRSKE
+757 RRRAPSKT
-767 KPAETVAEVTE
+767 KDAPVAETAVEETVTAKDD
-778 EIESEKPKRRS
+778 KPVRRS
-789 TTRRKAPS
+789 TTRRKAPTREKS
-797 RNKEVA
+797 GSAETTDAPKRTRKAPAKKASETA
-803 QDAKDKPKRTRKAPA
+803 ETETAKPARKRRAPARKPASDAKETTAKSSPATTRTRKAPAKKAEDTEAKPTRTRKAPAKKAKADAPEAKPTRTRKAPVKKAPTKKAPVKEEASKPTRTRKAPTKTASKTESETDAKPKRTRKAPA
-818 KTAKKTAEEDSG
+818 KTAAKAEPDAKPKR
-830 TSTRKRKAPA
+830 TRKAPA
-840 KKPAK
+840 KKATTPAVDA
-845 TKTAETEAEPTAKPK
+845 AEKPK

-866 VKKAPAKVTAA
+866 VKKAEA
-877 EDAEDNEAPK
+877 DAPK
-887 PTRKRRAPT
+887 
-896 KTATKSAELK
+896 
-906 ADAAEAKDKPKRTR
+906 AAAKPKAAR

-926 AAPKKK
+926 AAIE
-932 TAAKAKAPA
+932 TAAKPAATRKAPA
-941 KKDAAKKPTVK
+941 KPKPEPKPEPKAEPKPIAAKP
-952 AAKKESAEKP
+952 
-962 KRRRKA
+962 
-968 PPKKTVSKAAD
+968 
-979 SEKAPVK
+979 
-986 KATTKKV
+986 
-993 TAKKAPVKKAAAA
+993 
-1006 TKAKAKP
+1006 
-1013 KASETKAAAKADT
+1013 
-1026 PESKPVSKST
+1026 
-1036 RKAPQKAPA
+1036 APA
-1045 AASKPAPV
+1045 KPAPV
-1053 AVDATEEPKKKSKRG
+1053 KTAAPTAPEKKAKKG
-1068 WWSRRKK
+1068 WWNRLKK

>member
-1 MTKRMLIDAAHP
+1 MVKRMLIDAAHP
-13 EETRVVIVDSNRV
+13 EETRVVIVNSNRV

-83 EADKQALKEQEEED
+83 EADKLALKEQEEEE
-97 QRQADEEDEKRKAA
+97 QRLADEEEEKRKAT

-116 SRTKRDEEEAEYE
+116 SRTKRDEK
-129 EEEEEEDDE
+129 EEDNDE
-138 DDDDDD
+138 DDLID
-144 EEDEDEED
+144 ENEDEDEEH
-152 LEAEDESDE
+152 EDEDGDE
-161 DEEDEEERDENLDP
+161 DEERDENLDP

-182 ETDAEVADEQVKVA
+182 ETDAEVADEQVNVA

-268 RKRLKSIMGDLDVP
+268 RKRLKSIMSGLDVP
-282 QGMGVIVR
+282 KGMGVIVR
-290 TAGAKRTKTEIGRD
+290 TAGAKQTKTEIGRD
-304 YEYLSRLWS
+304 YDYLSRLWS

-329 EEGNLVKRSIRDLYN
+329 EEGNLVKRSLRDLYN

-355 DAYNTAHDFINMLM
+355 DAYETAHDFINMLM
-369 PSHAKHVK
+369 PSHAKHIK
-377 HYDDQIPL
+377 HYDDEIPL

-399 DATVQLKSG
+399 DSVVQLKSG

-483 KEMLS
+483 KEMLTQ
-488 KDRARIQTSRISQFG
+488 DRARIQTSRISQFG

-562 TSPDVALYLLNEKRD
+562 TSSDVAHYLLNEKRD
-577 LLTQVDEVADVFTEV
+577 LLTQVDNIADVFTEV
-592 VGNDDLIRPHFE
+592 VGDDELIRPNFE
-604 LEVIEKREDKR
+604 LEVVEKREDKR
-615 KDPLVQIERDFKKER
+615 ADPLVKIEREFKKER
-630 EAAKRKPKKARK
+630 EAAKRKPKKSKREKPESEA
-642 DTSENDTNAN
+642 DEAVTSED
-652 DAPVS
+652 
-657 EDDTDE
+657 EMDE

-678 GGRGRGRKDENN
+678 GGRRVGRGRDCRNETSENA
-690 QNNESVADEAAS
+690 EAKTDEAAS
-702 EAAEDAARVTEEKSD
+702 EDRDSEDS
-717 TRKKRG
+717 KKKESKPK
-723 RRKAPRKGKAEAT
+723 RRRRAPEKGKTDASKSEEAIS
-736 LQDEN
+736 
-741 AAEEVQTEE
+741 EE
-750 TTGKGGR
+750 TKADEPTGKGGR
-757 RRRAPSRSKE
+757 RRRAPSRQKDE
-767 KPAETVAEVTE
+767 PVKDVANAAETVEA
-778 EIESEKPKRRS
+778 EKPKTRS

-797 RNKEVA
+797 RKKAN
-803 QDAKDKPKRTRKAPA
+803 DAETATEPKVKRTRKAPA
-818 KTAKKTAEEDSG
+818 KTAAEPAAEE
-830 TSTRKRKAPA
+830 
-840 KKPAK
+840 
-845 TKTAETEAEPTAKPK
+845 AKPK

-866 VKKAPAKVTAA
+866 VKKAAPKKAAAKDSNAPKSSRTRKAPAKKTEAKKTTAKKAPSKKA
-877 EDAEDNEAPK
+877 ETKKAPAKKAAAKKAPAKK
-887 PTRKRRAPT
+887 P
-896 KTATKSAELK
+896 ATKK
-906 ADAAEAKDKPKRTR
+906 APAKKATTK

-926 AAPKKK
+926 AAPKK
-932 TAAKAKAPA
+932 AE
-941 KKDAAKKPTVK
+941 TVETK
-952 AAKKESAEKP
+952 AAP
-962 KRRRKA
+962 KRTR
-968 PPKKTVSKAAD
+968 
-979 SEKAPVK
+979 KAPVK
-986 KATTKKV
+986 KTTEKTVEKLP
-993 TAKKAPVKKAAAA
+993 AKAQPAPAKTSKAPEKI
-1006 TKAKAKP
+1006 
-1013 KASETKAAAKADT
+1013 SEKT
-1026 PESKPVSKST
+1026 
-1036 RKAPQKAPA
+1036 
-1045 AASKPAPV
+1045 
-1053 AVDATEEPKKKSKRG
+1053 PKKKTKRG
-1068 WWSRRKK
+1068 WWNRRKK
-1075 D
+1075 G